1 MTNNLANNVIE
12 KLLGDYEIAGGAL
25 CVDDPSTGEI
35 IARVR
40 AYEIDEISQII
51 GEADAARN
59 AWAARTAKERATI
72 LRAWFDLVMAH
83 QSDLAHLVTAE
94 CGKPLAEAMAE
105 VVYGAAFIE
114 WFAEEG
120 KRAYGETI
128 PSFAAGKRVLTIKQ
142 PVGTCAAITP
152 WNFPIAMVTRKVAPA
167 LAAGCSIIVKPAEA
181 TPLSAL
187 ALESLAIQAGVPKEV
202 FKVTP
207 ATAPAPVGELF
218 CSDERIR
225 KLSFTGSTPVGKIL
239 MGQAAKNV
247 TKVSLELGG
256 NAPFIVFD
264 DADLDAAVEGAMA
277 SKFRNAGQTCVCA
290 NRFLVQESVA
300 EEFTE
305 KLTARIAA
313 LKVAPGLDQG
323 AEIGPL
329 INQAGHTKVSAL
341 VDNAVAA
348 GAVVRVGGRSSDRGG
363 NFYEP
368 TVLTGVTHN
377 MDIANSEIFGPVAP
391 LMTFSDEA
399 QAIRMANDTPF
410 GLAAYFYARDLGRV
424 WRVMEALE
432 YGMVGINDGIVSS
445 EVAPFGGIKQS
456 GLGREG
462 SKHGLDE
469 YMELKYALMGG
480 IS

>member
-1 MTNNLANNVIE
+1 MTENRTQTAIKNLLNGRDVTA
-12 KLLGDYEIAGGAL
+12 GDLA
-25 CVDDPSTGEI
+25 VDDPATGKV

-40 AYEIDEISQII
+40 AYAVDEVSQII
-51 GEADAARN
+51 GEADTARH
-59 AWAARTAKERATI
+59 AWAARTAKERGSI
-72 LRAWFDLVMAH
+72 LRKWFDSIMAN
-83 QSDLAHLVTAE
+83 QTDLAHLITAE
-94 CGKPLAEAMAE
+94 CGKPLAEAMVE
-105 VVYGAAFIE
+105 VAYGAAFVE

-167 LAAGCSIIVKPAEA
+167 LAAGCSIILKPAEA

-187 ALESLAIQAGVPKEV
+187 AIERLAIEAGVPSAV

-207 ATAPAPVGELF
+207 VCDPAPAGELF
-218 CSDERIR
+218 CSDGRVR

-239 MGQAAKNV
+239 MAQAAQNI

-256 NAPFIVFD
+256 NAPFIVFE
-264 DADLDAAVEGAMA
+264 DADIDAAITGAIA

-290 NRFLVQESVA
+290 NRFLVQDSIA

-305 KLTARIAA
+305 KFTARIAK
-313 LKVAPGLDQG
+313 LKVAPGVERG

-329 INQAGHTKVSAL
+329 INDAGYAKVSAL
-341 VDNAVAA
+341 VDGAIAA
-348 GAVVRVGGRSSDRGG
+348 GAVARLGGPSSERDG
-363 NFYEP
+363 NFYAP
-368 TVLTGVTHN
+368 TVLTGVTN
-377 MDIANSEIFGPVAP
+377 DMDIAQSEIFGPVASI
-391 LMTFSDEA
+391 MTFATEDDA
-399 QAIRMANDTPF
+399 VRMANDTPF
-410 GLAAYFYARDLGRV
+410 GLAAYFYARDMGRI
-424 WRVMEALE
+424 WRVIEALE
-432 YGMVGINDGIVSS
+432 YGMVGINDGVLSS

-469 YMELKYALMGG
+469 YMELKYVLMGG
-480 IS
+480 VS

>member
-1 MTNNLANNVIE
+1 MDYTLRDSAFAS
-12 KLLGDYEIAGGAL
+12 LLGEVDLTSGTLA
-25 CVDDPSTGEI
+25 VDDPATGHI

-40 AYEIDEISQII
+40 AYSQDELTKVI
-51 GEADAARN
+51 GSADDARHS
-59 AWAARTAKERATI
+59 WAARPAKERGKI
-72 LRAWFDLVMAH
+72 LRAWFDLIMAN
-83 QSDLAHLVTAE
+83 QSDLAQIITAE
-94 CGKPLAEAMAE
+94 CGKPLAESMGE
-105 VVYGAAFIE
+105 VAYGAAFVE

-120 KRAYGETI
+120 KRAYGETV
-128 PSFAAGKRVLTIKQ
+128 PTFAAGKRVLTIKQ

-167 LAAGCSIIVKPAEA
+167 LAAGCSIILKPAEA

-187 ALESLAIQAGVPKEV
+187 AIEQLAIAAGVPKEV

-207 ATAPAPVGELF
+207 VLDPATTGELF
-218 CSDERIR
+218 CSDRRIR

-239 MGQAAKNV
+239 MAQAAQNV

-264 DADLDAAVEGAMA
+264 DADIDAAIEGAMA

-290 NRFLVQESVA
+290 NRFLVQEGVA
-300 EEFTE
+300 EEFTQ

-313 LKVAPGLDQG
+313 LKVAHGVQG
-323 AEIGPL
+323 GAQIGPL
-329 INQAGHTKVSAL
+329 INTAGHAKVAGL
-341 VDNAVAA
+341 VDEAVAR
-348 GAVVRVGGRSSDRGG
+348 GAKVETGGRSLDLGT

-368 TVLTGVTHN
+368 TVLTGVTADMSITH
-377 MDIANSEIFGPVAP
+377 SEIFGPVAP
-391 LMTFSDEA
+391 VVTFADEA
-399 QAIRMANDTPF
+399 EAIRMANDTPF
-410 GLAAYFYARDLGRV
+410 GLAAYFYARDVSRI

-432 YGMVGINDGIVSS
+432 YGMVGVNDGIVST

-462 SKHGLDE
+462 SKHGLNE
-469 YMELKYALMGG
+469 YLELKYCLLSGL
-480 IS
+480 

>member
-1 MTNNLANNVIE
+1 MDYTLRDSAFAS
-12 KLLGDYEIAGGAL
+12 LLGEVDLTSGTLA
-25 CVDDPSTGEI
+25 VDDPATGHI

-40 AYEIDEISQII
+40 AYSQDELTKVI
-51 GEADAARN
+51 GSADDARHS
-59 AWAARTAKERATI
+59 WAARPAKERGKI
-72 LRAWFDLVMAH
+72 LRAWFDLIMAN
-83 QSDLAHLVTAE
+83 QSDLAQIITAE
-94 CGKPLAEAMAE
+94 CGKPLAESMGE
-105 VVYGAAFIE
+105 VAYGAAFVE

-120 KRAYGETI
+120 KRAYGETV
-128 PSFAAGKRVLTIKQ
+128 PTFAAGKRVLTIKQ

-167 LAAGCSIIVKPAEA
+167 LAAGCSIILKPAEA

-187 ALESLAIQAGVPKEV
+187 AIEQLAIAAGVPKEV

-207 ATAPAPVGELF
+207 VLDPAPTGELF
-218 CSDERIR
+218 CSDRRIR

-239 MGQAAKNV
+239 MAQAAQNV

-264 DADLDAAVEGAMA
+264 DADTDAAIEGAMA

-290 NRFLVQESVA
+290 NRFLVQEGVA
-300 EEFTE
+300 EEFTQ

-313 LKVAPGLDQG
+313 LKVAHGVQDG
-323 AEIGPL
+323 AQIGPL
-329 INQAGHTKVSAL
+329 INTAGHAKVAGL
-341 VDNAVAA
+341 VDEAVAR
-348 GAVVRVGGRSSDRGG
+348 GAKVETGGRSLDLGT

-368 TVLTGVTHN
+368 TVLTGVTADMSITH
-377 MDIANSEIFGPVAP
+377 SEIFGPVAP
-391 LMTFSDEA
+391 VVTFADEA
-399 QAIRMANDTPF
+399 EAIRMANDTPF
-410 GLAAYFYARDLGRV
+410 GLAAYFYARDVSRI

-432 YGMVGINDGIVSS
+432 YGMVGVNDGIVST

-462 SKHGLDE
+462 SKHGLNE
-469 YMELKYALMGG
+469 YLELKYCLLSGL
-480 IS
+480 

>member
-1 MTNNLANNVIE
+1 MPEIPFATVMT
-12 KLLGDYEIAGGAL
+12 KLLGSHETDCGRLA
-25 CVDDPSTGEI
+25 VDDPSTGEI

-40 AYEIDEISQII
+40 AYEIDEISRII
-51 GEADAARN
+51 GEADAARH
-59 AWAARTAKERATI
+59 AWSARTAKERASV
-72 LRAWFDLVMAH
+72 LRKWFDLVMAH
-83 QSDLAHLVTAE
+83 QTELAHLITTE
-94 CGKPLAEAMAE
+94 CGKPLAEAMVE
-105 VVYGAAFIE
+105 VGYGAAFIE

-128 PSFAAGKRVLTIKQ
+128 PSFAAGKRILTIKQ

-167 LAAGCSIIVKPAEA
+167 LAAGCSIVLKPAEA

-187 ALESLAIQAGVPKEV
+187 AIEELAIEAGVPKEV

-207 ATAPAPVGELF
+207 VLDPAPVGELF
-218 CSDERIR
+218 CGDGRIR

-239 MGQAAKNV
+239 MTQAAQNI
-247 TKVSLELGG
+247 TKLSLELGG

-264 DADLDAAVEGAMA
+264 DADIDAAVAGAIA

-290 NRFLVQESVA
+290 NRFLVQDSVA
-300 EEFTE
+300 EEFTA
-305 KLTARIAA
+305 KFTARIAK
-313 LKVAPGLDQG
+313 LKVAPGAEQG

-329 INQAGHTKVSAL
+329 INDAGYAKVSTL
-341 VDNAVAA
+341 VDGAIAA
-348 GAVVRVGGRSSDRGG
+348 GAVAHLGDKSSDRGR

-368 TVLTGVTHN
+368 TVLTGVTN
-377 MDIANSEIFGPVAP
+377 DMDIANSEIFGPVAP
-391 LMTFSDEA
+391 IITFGAEDD
-399 QAIRMANDTPF
+399 AIRMANNTPF

-432 YGMVGINDGIVSS
+432 YGMVGINDGVLSS

-469 YMELKYALMGG
+469 YLELKYALMGG